1 MAESQIKPTY
11 VGKRKGKKYVGV
23 ILGIVFSVLSIAW
36 LLRSVETKEIVHHL
50 KSARADLLIYAFCLG
65 ILSYI
70 LRAVRWPFFFESN
83 TLSFADSYRCLIV
96 GFFMNNTLP
105 ARMGEFVRA
114 HLGGRAAR
122 CSRVVVLA
130 TIAAERI
137 LDGLAISIIFAVFFS
152 MGASAAEMESGK
164 QLFPVAIFF
173 ALVSVG
179 VVVTILFRSLIF
191 SLLEKSSSYLPGKF
205 SSFTIEKIKS
215 FIDGFEPMMRISK
228 LIPIL
233 FLSAVIWGI
242 ELFCYTLVA
251 SAFHQ
256 EISIGVASLFL
267 AAANFSSLIPAG
279 PGGIGVIELFTTEAL
294 VKVGIDREVA
304 LAMIGSQHLIQILVV
319 GIPGSYL
326 FFSKLHGK
334 LPGADEAVS

>member
-1 MAESQIKPTY
+1 MVDSRNNPTSD
-11 VGKRKGKKYVGV
+11 GNKKGKKYVGV
-23 ILGIVFSVLSIAW
+23 IVGVTLSILSIAW
-36 LLRSVETKEIVHHL
+36 LLQSVETKEIVRHL
-50 KSARADLLIYAFCLG
+50 KSARIDILVYAFCLC

-70 LRAVRWPFFFESN
+70 LRAARWPLFFNSKV
-83 TLSFADSYRCLIV
+83 LSFSDSYRCLII

-114 HLGGRAAR
+114 HIGGRAAG
-122 CSRVVVLA
+122 CSRMVVLA

-137 LDGLAISIIFAVFFS
+137 LDGLAISVIFSTLFT
-152 MGASAAEMESGK
+152 MGAKPTELESGR

-179 VVVTILFRSLIF
+179 IVVAMLCRRFIF
-191 SLLEKSSSYLPGKF
+191 SILERNSKF
-205 SSFTIEKIKS
+205 LSGRLTGFTIRKIRS
-215 FIDGFEPMMRISK
+215 FIEGFEPMVQIRK

-233 FLSAVIWGI
+233 ILSAVIWGV
-242 ELFCYTLVA
+242 ELGVYLLVA
-251 SAFHQ
+251 FAFSQ
-256 EISIGVASLFL
+256 PISLGVASLFL

-279 PGGIGVIELFTTEAL
+279 PAGIGVIEAFTTSAL

-334 LPGADEAVS
+334 LPIPEGASS

>member
-1 MAESQIKPTY
+1 VSQNQSKPTSS
-11 VGKRKGKKYVGV
+11 GNRKGKKYVGV

-36 LLRSVETKEIVHHL
+36 LLRSIETKEIIDHL
-50 KSARADLLIYAFCLG
+50 KSARIDLLLAAFCLCV
-65 ILSYI
+65 LSYI
-70 LRAVRWPFFFESN
+70 LRAFRWPFFFDKKI
-83 TLSFADSYRCLIV
+83 LSFADSYRCLII

-114 HLGGRAAR
+114 HLGGRAAG
-122 CSRVVVLA
+122 CSRMIVLA

-137 LDGLAISIIFAVFFS
+137 LDGLAISLIFSVLFS
-152 MGASAAEMESGK
+152 IGASPQEMESGK

-173 ALVSVG
+173 TLVSVG
-179 VVVTILFRSLIF
+179 VVLTIVFRSLVF
-191 SLLEKSSSYLPGKF
+191 QLLEKSSALLPGKF

-215 FIDGFEPMMRISK
+215 FIDGFEPMMRIRK
-228 LIPIL
+228 LFPIL
-233 FLSAVIWGI
+233 VLSSAIWGV
-242 ELFCYTLVA
+242 ELVVYILV
-251 SAFHQ
+251 SQAFSQ
-256 EISIGVASLFL
+256 DISVGVASLFL

-294 VKVGIDREVA
+294 AKVGIEREVA

-334 LPGADEAVS
+334 LPISDESAS